1 MTLNQFIARA
11 TGFFDKSEKQLDTL
25 AQLTESRE
33 ALATIQTER
42 DTLAN
47 DLQAINGQLKSVTE
61 ANATLATQLA
71 EAKAAIE
78 NPAGTIQR
86 AAGAMA
92 TQITASQGIPPVA
105 ETANAEGPKTVDQLW
120 EEYHAPPNCFRKA
133 RIFQSHQSPPALLNP
148 HPVTQTSHH
157 GKHNCRRKPGPDRRN
172 VDRAS

>member
-1 MTLNQFIARA
+1 MLTLNQFIARA

-42 DTLAN
+42 DTLTN

-61 ANATLATQLA
+61 ANATLITQLA
-71 EAKAAIE
+71 EAKTAIE

-92 TQITASQGIPPVA
+92 TQIAASQGIPPVA

-120 EEYHAPPNCFRKA
+120 EEYHALPNAAAKHAFFKA
-133 RIFQSHQSPPALLNP
+133 TKALQP
-148 HPVTQTSHH
+148 Y
-157 GKHNCRRKPGPDRRN
+157 
-172 VDRAS
+172 